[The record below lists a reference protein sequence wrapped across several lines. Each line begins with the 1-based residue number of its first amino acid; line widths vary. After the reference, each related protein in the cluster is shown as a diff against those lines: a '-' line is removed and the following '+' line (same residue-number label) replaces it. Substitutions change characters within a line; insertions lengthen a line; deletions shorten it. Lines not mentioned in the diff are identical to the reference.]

1 MILVKCVSGGGRGGV
16 VHASGISLHTV
27 GTLLYSNSEVQDVSF
42 SASVFLLI
50 FVGDQYSVMAACA
63 SVATTALL

>member
-1 MILVKCVSGGGRGGV
+1 MILVKCVSGGGSYIQAKFLYTQS
-16 VHASGISLHTV
+16 VHCYTV
-27 GTLLYSNSEVQDVSF
+27 TQKFRTFLY
-42 SASVFLLI
+42 ASVFPLI